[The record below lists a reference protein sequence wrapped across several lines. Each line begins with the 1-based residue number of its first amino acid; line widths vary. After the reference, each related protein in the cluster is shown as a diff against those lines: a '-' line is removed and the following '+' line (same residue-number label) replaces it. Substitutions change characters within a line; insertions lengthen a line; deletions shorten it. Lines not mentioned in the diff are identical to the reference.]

1 MTALLF
7 YVKLHS
13 MFDKITKT
21 SLLHDFYGQLLTD
34 RQQQVMKL
42 YHEENLSLSEIA
54 REFGIS
60 RQGVHDTLKSAEK
73 TLTGYETKLGLVEK
87 FKKTEG
93 AVKEIDDIIDRIIS
107 ENNIDKASKNKLNN
121 IKKII
126 DEINE

>member
-1 MTALLF
+1 
-7 YVKLHS
+7 

-107 ENNIDKASKNKLNN
+107 ENNIDKASKNKLNS
-121 IKKII
+121 IKIII

>member
-7 YVKLHS
+7 CGKLHS
-13 MFDKITKT
+13 MFDKITEI